1 MEMMLSEK
9 QLNFLIKQSVNERLT
24 VQEQDASSD
33 PTAAQPTAGTST
45 NQSGGQGYP
54 EVGKWESGIERGA
67 GNQVSVTKWSDVV
80 GSKLTRGHGNPLKEQ
95 NDLAFDRRY
104 GTYDAAVKSNR
115 ENRELV
121 NSIINMNPHT
131 RNTILSLAALA
142 IPIPFLNVAISSGIM
157 AYDAKQYYDEGDTKT
172 AGLMLMFSLLPAV
185 GPIIGKAIPGIAKL
199 GTSGMSSLAAK
210 VRIGSKALNP
220 TEIEVLEGIA
230 KNRQLIQAEMGK
242 SAKEISIKAARN
254 KAQNKIVKSNISK
267 GVKNTGKVIAGY
279 TAAGVAYD
287 QTYDAVE
294 RNIEQQNIR
303 KLDQL
308 LGTKN

>member
-1 MEMMLSEK
+1 MLSEK
-9 QLNFLIKQSVNERLT
+9 QLSYLIKQSINERLT

-95 NDLAFDRRY
+95 NDLGFDRRY

-131 RNTILSLAALA
+131 RNAILSLAALA

-172 AGLMLMFSLLPAV
+172 AGLMLMFSLLPVV
-185 GPIIGKAIPGIAKL
+185 GPTIGKAIPGIAKL
-199 GTSGMSSLAAK
+199 GTGGMSSLAAK

-230 KNRQLIQAEMGK
+230 KNRQLIQTEMEK
-242 SAKEISIKAARN
+242 SVKEISINTAR
-254 KAQNKIVKSNISK
+254 KQAQNKIVKTNIIK
-267 GVKNTGKVIAGY
+267 GVKNTGKSIAGY

-287 QTYDAVE
+287 KTYDAVE
-294 RNIEQQNIR
+294 RSKEEENLR
-303 KLDQL
+303 KLNAK
-308 LGTKN
+308 LGIKN

>member
-1 MEMMLSEK
+1 MELMLSEK
-9 QLNFLIKQSVNERLT
+9 QLSYLIKQSINERLT

-95 NDLAFDRRY
+95 NDLGFDRRY

-131 RNTILSLAALA
+131 RNAILSLAALA

-172 AGLMLMFSLLPAV
+172 AGLMLMFSLLPVV
-185 GPIIGKAIPGIAKL
+185 GPTIGKAIPGIAKL
-199 GTSGMSSLAAK
+199 GTGGMSSLAAK

-230 KNRQLIQAEMGK
+230 KNRQLIQTEMEK
-242 SAKEISIKAARN
+242 SVKEISINTAR
-254 KAQNKIVKSNISK
+254 KQAQNKIVKTNIIK
-267 GVKNTGKVIAGY
+267 GVKNTGKSIAGY

-287 QTYDAVE
+287 KTYDAVE
-294 RNIEQQNIR
+294 RSKEEENLR
-303 KLDQL
+303 KLNAK
-308 LGTKN
+308 LGIKN

>member
-54 EVGKWESGIERGA
+54 EVGKWESGIERGP
-67 GNQVSVTKWSDVV
+67 GNQVSVSKWSDVV

-121 NSIINMNPHT
+121 NSIININPHT
-131 RNTILSLAALA
+131 RNTILSIASLF
-142 IPIPFLNVAISSGIM
+142 IPYVGVYVSAGIM

-172 AGLMLMFSLLPAV
+172 AGLMLMFSLLPVV
-185 GPIIGKAIPGIAKL
+185 GPTIGKAIPGIAKL

-230 KNRQLIQAEMGK
+230 KNRQLIQAEMEK

-254 KAQNKIVKSNISK
+254 QAQNKIVKTNITK
-267 GVKNTGKVIAGY
+267 KVKNAGKAIAGY

-287 QTYDAVE
+287 KTYDAVE
-294 RNIEQQNIR
+294 RSKEEENLR
-303 KLDQL
+303 KLNDK
-308 LGTKN
+308 LGIKNKN

>member
-1 MEMMLSEK
+1 MLSEK

-54 EVGKWESGIERGA
+54 EVGKWESGIERGP
-67 GNQVSVTKWSDVV
+67 GNQVSVSKWSDVV

-131 RNTILSLAALA
+131 RNTILSIASLF
-142 IPIPFLNVAISSGIM
+142 IPYVGVYVSAGIM

-172 AGLMLMFSLLPAV
+172 AGLMLMFSLLPVV
-185 GPIIGKAIPGIAKL
+185 GPTIGKAIPGIAKL

-230 KNRQLIQAEMGK
+230 KNRQLIQAEMEK

-254 KAQNKIVKSNISK
+254 QAQNKIVKTNITK
-267 GVKNTGKVIAGY
+267 KVKNAGKAIAGY

-287 QTYDAVE
+287 KTYDAVE
-294 RNIEQQNIR
+294 RSKEEENLR
-303 KLDQL
+303 KLNDK
-308 LGTKN
+308 LGIKNKN

>member
-33 PTAAQPTAGTST
+33 PPAAQPTAGTST

-54 EVGKWESGIERGA
+54 EVGKWESGIERGP
-67 GNQVSVTKWSDVV
+67 GNQVSVSKWSDVV

-131 RNTILSLAALA
+131 RNTILSIASLF
-142 IPIPFLNVAISSGIM
+142 IPYVGVYVSAGIM

-172 AGLMLMFSLLPAV
+172 AGLMLMFSLLPVV
-185 GPIIGKAIPGIAKL
+185 GPTIGKAIPGIAKL

-230 KNRQLIQAEMGK
+230 KNRQLIQAEMEK

-254 KAQNKIVKSNISK
+254 QAQNKIVKTNITK
-267 GVKNTGKVIAGY
+267 KVKNAGKAIAGY

-287 QTYDAVE
+287 KTYDAVE
-294 RNIEQQNIR
+294 RSKEEENLR
-303 KLDQL
+303 KLNDK
-308 LGTKN
+308 LGIKNKN

>member
-1 MEMMLSEK
+1 MLSEK

-54 EVGKWESGIERGA
+54 EVGKWESGIERGS
-67 GNQVSVTKWSDVV
+67 GNQISVTKWSDVV

-131 RNTILSLAALA
+131 RNTILSIAALA
-142 IPIPFLNVAISSGIM
+142 IPVPFLNVAISTGIM

-172 AGLMLMFSLLPAV
+172 AGLMLMFSLLPVV
-185 GPIIGKAIPGIAKL
+185 GPTIGKAIPGIAKL

-230 KNRQLIQAEMGK
+230 KNRQLIQAEIQK
-242 SAKEISIKAARN
+242 SAKEISIKAAR
-254 KAQNKIVKSNISK
+254 KQAQNKIVKTNITK
-267 GVKNTGKVIAGY
+267 GAYKTGKVIGGY

-287 QTYDAVE
+287 KTYDAVE
-294 RNIEQQNIR
+294 RSKEEENLR
-303 KLDQL
+303 KLNDK
-308 LGTKN
+308 LGIKNKN

>member
-54 EVGKWESGIERGA
+54 EVGKWESGIERGP
-67 GNQVSVTKWSDVV
+67 GNQVSVSKWSDVV

-131 RNTILSLAALA
+131 RNTILSIASLF
-142 IPIPFLNVAISSGIM
+142 IPYVGVYVSAGIM

-172 AGLMLMFSLLPAV
+172 AGLMLMFSLLPVV
-185 GPIIGKAIPGIAKL
+185 GPTIGKAIPGIAKL

-230 KNRQLIQAEMGK
+230 KNRQLIQAEMEK

-254 KAQNKIVKSNISK
+254 QAQNKIVKTNITK
-267 GVKNTGKVIAGY
+267 KVKNAGKAIAGY

-287 QTYDAVE
+287 KTYDAVE
-294 RNIEQQNIR
+294 RSKEEENLR
-303 KLDQL
+303 KLNDK
-308 LGTKN
+308 LGIKNKN

>member
-1 MEMMLSEK
+1 MELMLSEK
-9 QLNFLIKQSVNERLT
+9 QLSYLIKQSINERLT

-95 NDLAFDRRY
+95 NDLGFDRRY

-131 RNTILSLAALA
+131 RNAILSLAALA

-172 AGLMLMFSLLPAV
+172 AGLMLMFSLLPVV
-185 GPIIGKAIPGIAKL
+185 GPTIGKVIPGIAKL
-199 GTSGMSSLAAK
+199 GTGGMSSLAAK

-230 KNRQLIQAEMGK
+230 KNKQLIQTEMEK
-242 SAKEISIKAARN
+242 SVKEISINTAR
-254 KAQNKIVKSNISK
+254 KQAQNKIVKTNIIK
-267 GVKNTGKVIAGY
+267 GVKNTGKSIAGY

-287 QTYDAVE
+287 KTYDAVE
-294 RNIEQQNIR
+294 RSKEEENLR
-303 KLDQL
+303 KLNAK
-308 LGTKN
+308 LGIKN

>member
-1 MEMMLSEK
+1 MLSEK

-24 VQEQDASSD
+24 VQEQGASSD
-33 PTAAQPTAGTST
+33 SASSQPSAGTST

-54 EVGKWESGIERGA
+54 QVGKWESGIERGA

-121 NSIINMNPHT
+121 QGAIDFYKKYNHEVNTVMSI
-131 RNTILSLAALA
+131 AALL

-157 AYDAKQYYDEGDTKT
+157 AYDAKQYYDEGDSKT
-172 AGLMLMFSLLPAV
+172 AGLMLMFTMLPGV
-185 GPIIGKAIPGIAKL
+185 GTVVSKIPGVKTLGAK
-199 GTSGMSSLAAK
+199 GMSALAK
-210 VRIGSKALNP
+210 KLTLGSKITNP
-220 TEIEVLEGIA
+220 TEIEVVTQIA
-230 KNRQLIQAEMGK
+230 KYKNLIKVEIEK
-242 SAKEISIKAARN
+242 STKEISIKAARN
-254 KAQNKIVKSNISK
+254 RAQNKIVKTNITK
-267 GVKNTGKVIAGY
+267 GVKNTGKTVAGY

-294 RNIEQQNIR
+294 RKKEMENLR
-303 KLDQL
+303 KLNDM
-308 LGTKN
+308 LGIKD